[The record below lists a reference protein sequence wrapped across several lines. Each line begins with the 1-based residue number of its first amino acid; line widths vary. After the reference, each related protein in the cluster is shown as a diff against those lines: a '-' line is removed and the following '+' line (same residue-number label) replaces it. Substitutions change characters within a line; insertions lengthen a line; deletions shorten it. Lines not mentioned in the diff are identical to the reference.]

1 MSFFVSIN
9 SANAFKSPNTL
20 SAGRTSIEMQEKNKS
35 KASKQHLA
43 KQHLAKQHNNLK
55 AKKKRADPCF

>member
-9 SANAFKSPNTL
+9 IANAFKSPNTL
-20 SAGRTSIEMQEKNKS
+20 SAGRTSIKIQEKNKS
-35 KASKQHLA
+35 KAL

-55 AKKKRADPCF
+55 AEKKRADPCF